1 MTDNVMKK
9 FPNYWI
15 FTVLSIAFLVGIA
28 LATTLNLKWQ
38 SSWPALAV
46 IIVLLLASAVY
57 NHHLNNK
64 YLVLVSWSLVIVA
77 LGLGWYIY
85 YDQKSNVSIN
95 YDQEY
100 EFSGA
105 IVRQPDKDY
114 KQQKIIVQ
122 TNNFNQTTNIL
133 VNAPRYPDL
142 SYGDQVKISGKIEKP
157 GVIEDFDY
165 GNYLKRFSV
174 YSVIYQPE
182 LVEKTGQEKSIIS
195 SSLRELYAIP
205 GLFEGAINTVL
216 TEPQASLAGGLLF
229 GSKRSIPD
237 SLKND
242 LANTGLTHI
251 IALSGYNVTIIIAVL
266 SLILAKYFGNKKAF
280 WLGIL
285 FVLFFVVITGAAS
298 SVLRAAVFS
307 ILIIYGKL
315 LGRRGSQT
323 NLMLLAAVVIVIF
336 NPYLLIYDIGFQL
349 SFGAFA
355 GLIYLSPIL
364 EQLFQRSKLANFPV
378 YLKAPLTETLAAQ
391 IMVLPLLILYFG
403 KLSFIAPIANVLV
416 LWIIPL
422 AMLLAFS
429 TSIGALIWWPLGKL
443 LSILAWPALT
453 YVTTVSSLL
462 AKIPFASIE
471 VNNFNFAFALIA
483 YLFLIIAIL
492 LLKKRLKKFKALPV
506 LNQV

>member
-1 MTDNVMKK
+1 MKK
-9 FPNYWI
+9 FPNYWV
-15 FTVLSIAFLVGIA
+15 FTILAIAFLVGIA
-28 LATTLNLKWQ
+28 AATILNLKWQ
-38 SSWPALAV
+38 NSWQVLV
-46 IIVLLLASAVY
+46 ITSILLLASALY
-57 NHHLNNK
+57 NHYLKNK
-64 YLVLVSWSLVIVA
+64 YLVLVSWSLAIMTI
-77 LGLGWYIY
+77 GLGWYVF
-85 YDQKSNVSIN
+85 YDQKSDLSVNHGENI
-95 YDQEY
+95 
-100 EFSGA
+100 EFSGT
-105 IVRQPDKDY
+105 IIKQPDKDY

-122 TNNFNQTTNIL
+122 TKNFNQTTNVL

-142 SYGDQVKISGKIEKP
+142 AYGDKVKISGKIEKP

-174 YSVIYQPE
+174 YSVVYQPQS
-182 LVEKTGQEKSIIS
+182 VEKIGQQKSIVS
-195 SSLRELYAIP
+195 SILRELYAIP

-229 GSKRSIPD
+229 GSKRSISD

-242 LANTGLTHI
+242 LSNTGLTHI

-266 SLILAKYFGNKKAF
+266 SLILAKYFGNRKAF
-280 WLGIL
+280 WLGL
-285 FVLFFVVITGAAS
+285 ALVLFFVIITGAAP

-315 LGRRGSQT
+315 LGRQGNQT
-323 NLMLLAAVVIVIF
+323 NLMLLAAIVILLF

-355 GLIYLSPIL
+355 GLIYLSPII
-364 EQLFQRSKLANFPV
+364 ESLFERSKLTQLPV

-422 AMLLAFS
+422 AMLLALS
-429 TSIGALIWWPLGKL
+429 TSVGALICWPLGKL
-443 LSILAWPALT
+443 ISILAWPTLSYITAM
-453 YVTTVSSLL
+453 SSVL
-462 AKIPFASIE
+462 AKIPFASME
-471 VNNFNFAFALIA
+471 VKNFNFALAIIFYLI
-483 YLFLIIAIL
+483 LIMLIL
-492 LLKKRLKKFKALPV
+492 VLKKRLKRFKHLSTLKLV
-506 LNQV
+506 